1 MDTLLQDVR
10 FAFRTLVKSP
20 GFAAAAVLTLALG
33 IGANTAIFSLVHGV
47 VMRPL
52 PYPEADEMTTVWMS
66 NPRQGIDRDVTSY
79 PNFVDWREQ
88 SRSFDVMVGIARS
101 VMNLT
106 GDGEP
111 EELPAALVSDGYFRL
126 LGVEPVLGR
135 GFLPEEAT
143 PGGEPVVV
151 LSHDLWTSRFGRDPG
166 VIGRSVRLNGS
177 PYRIIGVM
185 PPGAGWPT
193 EAKLWVPLA
202 MRGSLASLA
211 ERRGALWLS
220 VFGRLADGV
229 TLAGAQ
235 AEMDAIARRLEE
247 AYPDANEGIGIV
259 LEPMHETV
267 VGDVRPALM
276 VLLGAVGCVLLI
288 ACANVSGLLL
298 ARGRARRQEVAVRV
312 ALGAGRARLARQALT
327 ESVVLAAIGGGIALL
342 VATWAVDLLVRLAPA
357 RVPRLDGVGIDGV
370 ALAFAAGTTVL
381 AALLFGVAPALDVAR
396 RDPGALLKEGGRG
409 RTGGAGD
416 RVRPAFVAGQFA
428 LALVLLAGAGLMV
441 RSLVRLQ
448 EVDPGFEPRGVL
460 AVGIN
465 LPGRSYPD
473 GAAVRGF
480 YDRLLPAVA
489 AMPGVESVDAISTL
503 FLGRLP
509 RMTSVTVRDVELP
522 DAVRRLP
529 VPYDAVTPGVF
540 RTLRMEL
547 RQGRE
552 LAATDGPDAPN
563 VAVVNE
569 AFVRRYFPGG
579 KAVGRQFALGGAPE
593 RDEDWITIVGIVEDA
608 RRGGLDREPRPQ
620 VFLPHAQFPTSR
632 MTVLVR
638 ARGDVLAQVGAVR
651 AAVRRIDPDQPI
663 SDVRTLERNLSGS
676 VASRRFLMFLLL
688 VFAAAS
694 TLLAAVGIYGIM
706 AQMVVQRTREIGVRV
721 ALGARSADIVRMVV
735 RRGMA
740 LAGAG
745 LGLGVLAALALGRLL
760 SGMLFGVQPSDPLT
774 LLVVSGVL
782 AAVGALACYLP
793 TRRATRVDPQ
803 VALRAE

>member
-1 MDTLLQDVR
+1 MDVLLQDLR

-33 IGANTAIFSLVHGV
+33 IGANTAILSLVYGV

-52 PYPEADEMTTVWMS
+52 PFPEADEMTTVWMS

-79 PNFVDWREQ
+79 PNFLDWREQ
-88 SRSFDVMVGIARS
+88 SRSFDVMVGIART

-111 EELPAALVSDGYFRL
+111 EELPAALVSDGFFRL

-143 PGGEPVVV
+143 PGGESVVV
-151 LSHDLWTSRFGRDPG
+151 LSHELWTSRYGRDPG

-185 PPGAGWPT
+185 PPGAAWPA

-229 TLAGAQ
+229 TLAEAQ

-247 AYPDANEGIGIV
+247 AYPDANDGVGIF
-259 LEPMHETV
+259 LEPLHETV
-267 VGDVRPALM
+267 VGEVRPALLL
-276 VLLGAVGCVLLI
+276 LLGAVGCVLLI

-312 ALGAGRARLARQALT
+312 ALGASGARLARQTIT
-327 ESVVLAAIGGGIALL
+327 ESIVLAVAGGAVALL
-342 VATWAVDLLVRLAPA
+342 VALWAVDVLVRLAPA
-357 RVPRLDGVGIDGV
+357 DVPRLDGVGIDGV
-370 ALAFAAGTTVL
+370 ALAFAAGTTLV
-381 AALLFGVAPALDVAR
+381 AALLFGAAPALDVAR
-396 RDPGALLKEGGRG
+396 REPGALLREGGRG

-416 RVRPAFVAGQFA
+416 RARPLFVAGQFA
-428 LALVLLAGAGLMV
+428 VALVLLAGAGLMV
-441 RSLVRLQ
+441 RSLVRLR

-460 AVGIN
+460 AVGIT
-465 LPGRSYPD
+465 LSGRSYPD
-473 GAAVRGF
+473 AAAVRGF
-480 YDRLLPAVA
+480 FDRLLPEVS
-489 AMPGVESVDAISTL
+489 AMPGVESVGAISTL
-503 FLGRLP
+503 FLDRLP
-509 RMTSVTVRDVELP
+509 QMTSVTLQDAELP
-522 DAVRRLP
+522 EAIRRLP
-529 VPYDAVTPGVF
+529 VPYDAVTPDLF
-540 RTLRMEL
+540 HTLRIEL
-547 RQGRE
+547 RQGR
-552 LAATDGPDAPN
+552 AFTATDGPDAPN

-579 KAVGRQFALGGAPE
+579 NAVGRRFALGGAPE

-620 VFLPHAQFPTSR
+620 VFLPHAQFTTRR

-663 SDVRTLERNLSGS
+663 SDVRTLERDLSGS
-676 VASRRFLMFLLL
+676 VAGRRFLMFLLL

-694 TLLAAVGIYGIM
+694 TTLAAVGIYGIM
-706 AQMVVQRTREIGVRV
+706 AQMVAQRTREIGVRM
-721 ALGARSADIVRMVV
+721 ALGARTGDIVRMIVG
-735 RRGMA
+735 RGMT
-740 LAGAG
+740 LACTG
-745 LGLGVLAALALGRLL
+745 LGLGVLAALAAGRLL
-760 SGMLFGVQPSDPLT
+760 SGLLFGVRPSDPAT
-774 LLVVSGVL
+774 LLGVSAIL
-782 AAVGALACYLP
+782 AAVAALACYLP
-793 TRRATRVDPQ
+793 TRRAASVDPIE
-803 VALRAE
+803 ALRDE